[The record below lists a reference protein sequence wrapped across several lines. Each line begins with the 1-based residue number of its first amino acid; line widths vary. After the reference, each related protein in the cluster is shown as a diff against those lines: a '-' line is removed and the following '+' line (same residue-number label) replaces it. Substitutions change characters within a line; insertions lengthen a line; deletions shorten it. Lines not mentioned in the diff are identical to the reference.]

1 MPETRPRPPST
12 AASRARQPTPS
23 VPAPPLP
30 GRRTRAAR
38 HASPRVARFA
48 GLALAVLAA
57 ACSSTRPED
66 DAGLPVAPRPAPT
79 LAATSSLDWTS
90 TSEIR
95 FSGELVGYL
104 VEVLEVP
111 GGVPDRRPFKPG
123 TVLIQ
128 DTKLEMIGF
137 ISPGGT
143 TYRFDEGGEAKAVGF
158 GSRNAAIAS
167 FFRKGGTPQL
177 VPVVPAPPRG

>member
-1 MPETRPRPPST
+1 MPETRPRPTST
-12 AASRARQPTPS
+12 PAPTPAGPPE
-23 VPAPPLP
+23 PARPHR
-30 GRRTRAAR
+30 GRRA
-38 HASPRVARFA
+38 
-48 GLALAVLAA
+48 ALARIAGVALATLIA
-57 ACSSTRPED
+57 ACSSTPKD
-66 DAGLPVAPRPAPT
+66 DPADLPVAPRPAPT

-128 DTKLEMIGF
+128 DKKLEMVGF

-143 TYRFDEGGEAKAVGF
+143 TYRFDDSGEAKAVGF

-177 VPVVPAPPRG
+177 VPVVPAPPQG